1 MHPMTSPIMPAIRMG
16 TSSSGDLYLPPRLSI
31 SFSCSRL
38 TASSSPSS
46 ISSVSEFWVVTVGLR
61 YTVLDLTTSSFSEA
75 VKASTGRESTKCR
88 LLLFEA
94 NSRICN
100 CAYMRLRY
108 LVNDFFKYNYL
119 KAGGAEVCACSF
131 KFFFFDLFLFY
142 FRKLSRKTNKHEK
155 HTETLLSNIDL
166 SS

>member
-61 YTVLDLTTSSFSEA
+61 NTVLDLTTSSFSEA
-75 VKASTGRESTKCR
+75 VKPSTGRESTKCR

-108 LVNDFFKYNYL
+108 SVNDFFNIYNYL
-119 KAGGAEVCACSF
+119 KAGGAEVCAYSF
-131 KFFFFDLFLFY
+131 EFLFLFY

>member
-61 YTVLDLTTSSFSEA
+61 YTVLDLTISSFSEA

-119 KAGGAEVCACSF
+119 KAGGAEVCAYSF
-131 KFFFFDLFLFY
+131 
-142 FRKLSRKTNKHEK
+142 
-155 HTETLLSNIDL
+155 
-166 SS
+166 